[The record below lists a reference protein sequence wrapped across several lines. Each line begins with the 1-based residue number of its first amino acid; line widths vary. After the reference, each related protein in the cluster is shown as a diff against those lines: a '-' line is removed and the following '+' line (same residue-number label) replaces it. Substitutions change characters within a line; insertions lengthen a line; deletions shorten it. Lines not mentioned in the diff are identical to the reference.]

1 MSITPKSVSFY
12 YVWISAISHFNLSHF
27 TVQSQLFHRSIWL
40 TLRRKMAEISHK
52 NKRLCGR
59 EKISLREEINF
70 LPYENKFIYG
80 RKFTGIRE
88 EIHGEERKLPFLY
101 HQAVILLSF
110 FSKANITMALMRQR
124 AIRILQLYINGMRF
138 QSIEGIELK

>member
-70 LPYENKFIYG
+70 LPYENKFLCG
-80 RKFTGIRE
+80 RKNIFLRE
-88 EIHGEERKLPFLY
+88 KIY
-101 HQAVILLSF
+101 AVILLSF

-124 AIRILQLYINGMRF
+124 AIRMLQLYINGMRF